1 MHDWP
6 YLAWRVHRIY
16 PLSSLP
22 CPYCNLPAMLTFS
35 IVWSTPAG
43 RFGWLTVEEC
53 NDRGEAVDCFL
64 EGRST
69 GQFPADAE
77 IDQIKRV

>member
-1 MHDWP
+1 
-6 YLAWRVHRIY
+6 
-16 PLSSLP
+16 
-22 CPYCNLPAMLTFS
+22 MLTFS

-53 NDRGEAVDCFL
+53 RDRGEAVDCFL

>member
-1 MHDWP
+1 MH
-6 YLAWRVHRIY
+6 RFY
-16 PLSSLP
+16 PFRSVT
-22 CPYCNLPAMLTFS
+22 CPYHHFAAMLTFS

-43 RFGWLTVEEC
+43 RLGWLTVEEC
-53 NDRGEAVDCFL
+53 LDRTEAVDCFL